1 MFLSE
6 VFLNKSFDIIMRRNK
21 SFLFCNSHQHQT
33 YLHLPLCIF
42 IFETPSIDSF
52 FRSSQLILLKY
63 AEHLERHYKELYSNI
78 RITLLATWATSRR
91 PRDFTRYEISHCAS
105 LFCLNEGLG
114 HHTTLTY
121 VPSRGYIL
129 VCVFGPRS
137 LTLARTIQMYYIFNR
152 FNSFSDDS
160 MVNSES
166 STFLRFEEFMWS

>member
-1 MFLSE
+1 MFSSE

-63 AEHLERHYKELYSNI
+63 AEHLERYYKELYSNI

-91 PRDFTRYEISHCAS
+91 PTVRDFTLRFS
-105 LFCLNEGLG
+105 LLSERKPWPSCDTHIRTKQGI
-114 HHTTLTY
+114 HTC
-121 VPSRGYIL
+121 
-129 VCVFGPRS
+129 VCFR
-137 LTLARTIQMYYIFNR
+137 
-152 FNSFSDDS
+152 
-160 MVNSES
+160 
-166 STFLRFEEFMWS
+166 STFPHSRTHNTNVPYIQQI